1 MKALMSKDI
10 EKIQKDPLGDPLGK
24 KQLQEY
30 IGSNQK
36 VGTIRLSN
44 GDVYKIMPKN
54 STEFLNIL
62 ASS

>member
-10 EKIQKDPLGDPLGK
+10 EKIQKDPLGK

-36 VGTIRLSN
+36 VGTIRLLN